1 MIVEFLSRTVDDR
14 ELGHLSEGAVG
25 DIAVLEVQEGD
36 FGLVD
41 AGGNRLDSDQKIVNQ
56 LTIKDGEVAWDLNG
70 NSMPEADVSV

>member
-41 AGGNRLDSDQKIVNQ
+41 AGGNRLDSSKI
-56 LTIKDGEVAWDLNG
+56 
-70 NSMPEADVSV
+70 